1 MPDTNPATQNLEPSQ
16 RRLRTAA
23 IKRSPLAKFAAYR
36 FNREVVVLILLA
48 AAFGVGA
55 KLSPFFLDAS
65 YLLDASSLYMETGL
79 IALAMTFIIISG
91 NIDLS
96 VASTLALVASVTAF
110 LHAKAHL
117 PFGLAIF
124 LGLVLGGLL
133 GLCNGLMIVRLK
145 LPSLAVTLGT
155 FALYRGLAQILV
167 GDHSVGSFPAWFA
180 GIDYRHIS
188 GPIPA
193 PLGIFLICSVV
204 FGLLLHKHILG
215 RWTVAIGTNASAS
228 RYTGIPNGT
237 VIVGLFTLSGFM
249 AGAAGLMMESRL
261 SVARF
266 DMGTGLELDAIT
278 AVVLGGT
285 DIFGGRG
292 TIFGTVTALFLIGIL
307 RNAMGLANI
316 KVESQLVV
324 IGLLLIYSIVLPNL
338 LHRRK

>member
-1 MPDTNPATQNLEPSQ
+1 MTDIDPSAQNLEPIQ
-16 RRLRTAA
+16 RRTRTAA
-23 IKRSPLAKFAAYR
+23 GKRSPLANFAAFRY
-36 FNREVVVLILLA
+36 NREVVVLILLGI
-48 AAFGVGA
+48 AFGVGT
-55 KLSPFFLDAS
+55 KLSPYFMDRD

-96 VASTLALVASVTAF
+96 VASTLALVASVTAL

-117 PFGLAIF
+117 PFGAAMF
-124 LGLVLGGLL
+124 LGLVLGGIL

-155 FALYRGLAQILV
+155 FALYRGLAQILI
-167 GDHSVGSFPAWFA
+167 GDHSVGEFPTWFA
-180 GIDYRHIS
+180 GIDYRHIL

-193 PLGIFLICSVV
+193 PLGIFLIGAFV

-215 RWTVAIGTNASAS
+215 RWTVAIGTNAAAS
-228 RYTGIPNGT
+228 RYTGIPNGA
-237 VIVGLFTLSGFM
+237 VIIGLFTLSGFM
-249 AGAAGLMMESRL
+249 AGAAALMMESRL

-292 TIFGTVTALFLIGIL
+292 TIFGTVSALFLIGIL
-307 RNAMGLANI
+307 KNAMGLANI
-316 KVESQLVV
+316 TVEKQLVV
-324 IGLLLIYSIVLPNL
+324 VGLLLIFSIVLPNL
-338 LHRRK
+338 LQRRK

>member
-1 MPDTNPATQNLEPSQ
+1 MPEFEPSSSGVETLQ
-16 RRLRTAA
+16 RRTRTAA
-23 IKRSPLAKFAAYR
+23 KVRSPLAKFAAFR
-36 FNREVVVLILLA
+36 FNREVVVLILLGI
-48 AAFGVGA
+48 AFFVGA
-55 KLSPFFLDAS
+55 KLSPFFLDRD

-96 VASTLALVASVTAF
+96 VASTLALVASVTA
-110 LHAKAHL
+110 LMHAKMHL
-117 PFGLAIF
+117 PFGAAMI
-124 LGLVLGGLL
+124 LGLILGGLL
-133 GLCNGLMIVRLK
+133 GLFNGLMIVRLK

-155 FALYRGLAQILV
+155 FALYRGLAQIII
-167 GDHSVGSFPAWFA
+167 GDHSVGSFPDWFA
-180 GIDYRHIS
+180 GIDYRHLA

-193 PLGIFLICSVV
+193 PLGIFLICAVV
-204 FGLLLHKHILG
+204 FGLLLHQHILG
-215 RWTVAIGTNASAS
+215 RWTVAIGTNAAAS
-228 RYTGIPNGT
+228 RYSGIPNGT
-237 VIVGLFTLSGFM
+237 ILIGLFTLSGFM
-249 AGAAGLMMESRL
+249 AGAAGLMLESRL

-324 IGLLLIYSIVLPNL
+324 IGLLLIFSIVVPNL
-338 LHRRK
+338 LQRKK